1 MMRSNLCDYS
11 DAHIYIKGTITI
23 PSTAGAGSAVNNTNK
38 KVIFK
43 NYAPFTDCTSEI
55 SNTQV
60 DDTPDFDIV
69 MPMYNLIEYSDPYS
83 KTSGSLWQ
91 YYDTRDEPV
100 LDSNNNITDFPAN
113 NNNSITF
120 KFKQQITGQTGHGGI
135 KDVEIMVLLTYLSK
149 FWRAL
154 EIP

>member
-1 MMRSNLCDYS
+1 MIRSNLCDYS
-11 DAHIYIKGTITI
+11 DANIYIKGTITI

-69 MPMYNLIEYSDPYS
+69 MPMYNLIEYSDPYQRHPEVYGN
-83 KTSGSLWQ
+83 TIEMNQ
-91 YYDTRDEPV
+91 
-100 LDSNNNITDFPAN
+100 F
-113 NNNSITF
+113 
-120 KFKQQITGQTGHGGI
+120 
-135 KDVEIMVLLTYLSK
+135 
-149 FWRAL
+149 
-154 EIP
+154 